1 MQRLVFGLLA
11 RRNTPNCKCWSTT
24 NIEGPNLYFV
34 HNLLFSIPKISIEN
48 AKGLS
53 QQQIEAL
60 TQILQEQCASMKGE
74 EMIYQLAQTVQEF
87 LHTHNKPPT
96 GSLYDQMIEEQTK
109 RIAQTQISISETR
122 QKLTPE
128 QQQIREEVLRR
139 KEMFQNEPKRREV
152 RRSISE
158 ASPNHRSNSSSEN
171 SEMSSN
177 GFRWPMVYPNS
188 CEEHRSSEILYFLNV
203 GRKIQRGS
211 CLGHSQRGCV
221 AYSGI
226 DLETGQLL
234 YITEWNIRYEKLEF
248 KCLSNCV
255 RTSVDGKCH
264 GHSIDDLL
272 QSLEKQA
279 AKLVQLRHK
288 NIVSYECIQYQK
300 KKEGIVLYLVQDFLL
315 GASVASISGSLGWC
329 IEGLSLVARGVLV
342 ALIYL
347 HNQGVSHNHLSD
359 CNVFVDNSGTVRLS
373 DFSLIPLILD
383 LISTAVET
391 ESRIVENDLPAL
403 GTLIET
409 MSPPTLVHMDMTE
422 FVDRC
427 KSTRTISASDLLEH
441 PFLRAVGLATT
452 SSMAVVNPLASLE
465 QRRQSLAIRLP
476 EPKIETALPSGSARS
491 RLSTEFNTLQWL
503 GKGAFGD
510 VLKVRNIL
518 DNREYAIKRI
528 PLTPR
533 TQFFL
538 QRKMTREVELLSRL
552 NHENVVRYYNSWLES
567 ASLGENCTIGEE
579 DDEESSSQEMSSVKP
594 KIPRLMPVE
603 SSSSSD
609 EHWMR

>member
-1 MQRLVFGLLA
+1 
-11 RRNTPNCKCWSTT
+11 
-24 NIEGPNLYFV
+24 
-34 HNLLFSIPKISIEN
+34 
-48 AKGLS
+48 
-53 QQQIEAL
+53 
-60 TQILQEQCASMKGE
+60 MKGE
-74 EMIYQLAQTVQEF
+74 ECIYQLAQTVQEF

-96 GSLYDQMIEEQTK
+96 GSLYDIMIEEQTK
-109 RIAQTQISISETR
+109 RFAKTQISATR
-122 QKLTPE
+122 QILTAE

-139 KEMFQNEPKRREV
+139 KEMFQNEPKRRDV

-177 GFRWPMVYPNS
+177 GFRWPLVYPNS

-221 AYSGI
+221 AYAGI

-234 YITEWNIRYEKLEF
+234 YITEWNIRYEKMES
-248 KCLSNCV
+248 KCLSNCT
-255 RTSVDGKCH
+255 RTSADGKCH
-264 GHSIDDLL
+264 GHTIDELL

-288 NIVSYECIQYQK
+288 NIVTYECIQYQK

-315 GASVASISGSLGWC
+315 GASVGSLSSSLGWC
-329 IEGLSLVARGVLV
+329 IEGLSLVARGVLDS
-342 ALIYL
+342 LIYL
-347 HNQGVSHNHLSD
+347 HNQGVSHNNLSD
-359 CNVFVDNSGTVRLS
+359 CTVFIDKSGTVRVT
-373 DFSLIPLILD
+373 DFSLIPLVLD
-383 LISTAVET
+383 LISTVE
-391 ESRIVENDLPAL
+391 ESESSRMAENDLPAL
-403 GTLIET
+403 GTLIES
-409 MSPPTLVHMDMTE
+409 MSPTMVHLDMTE

-452 SSMAVVNPLASLE
+452 SSTALVNNPLAALE

-476 EPKIETALPSGSARS
+476 EPKIETSLPSGSARS

-533 TQFFL
+533 TRL
-538 QRKMTREVELLSRL
+538 VLERKMTREVELLSRL

-579 DDEESSSQEMSSVKP
+579 DDEDSSSQEMSSVKP

-609 EHWMR
+609 SHWMG